1 MVQDQ
6 PGYGVF
12 TMNIKGTAYLT
23 RKDTI
28 IKNFGEEKW
37 QAFSAKL
44 AARESYF
51 NQMIMNVTLIPLD
64 KFVIFLDEVLK
75 EFFDND
81 EKHYWTLGEKSA
93 DFSLAAGG
101 PYHSF
106 VMTRNLKQFV
116 ESMMPRVWSTYFDG
130 GVFTAR
136 LEKNTVHIT
145 ISNMPT
151 RHIYFEYLI
160 MGYIRQMLII
170 FGKKSVERRIRGFS
184 AGHDDVYYQFELQ

>member
-1 MVQDQ
+1 
-6 PGYGVF
+6 
-12 TMNIKGTAYLT
+12 
-23 RKDTI
+23 
-28 IKNFGEEKW
+28 
-37 QAFSAKL
+37 
-44 AARESYF
+44 
-51 NQMIMNVTLIPLD
+51 
-64 KFVIFLDEVLK
+64 
-75 EFFDND
+75 
-81 EKHYWTLGEKSA
+81 
-93 DFSLAAGG
+93 
-101 PYHSF
+101 
-106 VMTRNLKQFV
+106 
-116 ESMMPRVWSTYFDG
+116 MPRVWSTYFDG